1 MDNPSITKETNT
13 DTSSNNRPSFF
24 QNSSPGQLVVLQQ
37 EEVPEATSKMA
48 VRSDVTFDDNF
59 VDLRDGSWTVDLK
72 CMPRFTE
79 SRLNEKLI
87 DNAMNMPDHIAPNA
101 YRNKLQGYKLWK
113 EGYLSKVRVK
123 PDVEYGCVTLFLVKA
138 FVSASMKSIKY
149 IVYAHLDQST
159 GTVVKAKCNCKAGQ
173 GGCCKHVAALLYTL
187 LDFSNL
193 GLPCVPEDL
202 TCTQVLQK
210 WCEPGRKLNS
220 TVAVKFADLSFEKA
234 MPEKDKSCKRKRPAV
249 SGSRTDFCA
258 TPPFAKVVASS
269 KIQSLYE
276 SLEKAGKA
284 NLLAQT
290 LKGNEFKPC
299 DFFEHSGNPAQE
311 LAPSSNFMEMSYDIF
326 KNMHAEMD
334 SSLFAKATSASI
346 AHNVGVTLQD
356 IKVIEKETRKQ
367 ASSHRWFLERSKR
380 LTSSLFGRILRR
392 RENVFPKSILDQIA
406 KRRDGTGPNTA
417 GLQWGIE
424 KEKVALER
432 YKTEFCHQGNVV
444 ECGLMINPKWP
455 WLGASPDG
463 LIIQDGMLVGGIEIK
478 CPYTKRNLTVQ
489 DSCQDKNFFMGDSGS
504 GPNLKEKHHY
514 YYQCQ
519 GIMNII
525 GLSWLDI
532 IVYTDIDIYV
542 QRLECDCHFWK
553 TVMLPKLATFF
564 ETFMLI

>member
-1 MDNPSITKETNT
+1 MT
-13 DTSSNNRPSFF
+13 
-24 QNSSPGQLVVLQQ
+24 
-37 EEVPEATSKMA
+37 

-59 VDLRDGSWTVDLK
+59 VDLRDGSWTVYLK
-72 CMPRFTE
+72 
-79 SRLNEKLI
+79 
-87 DNAMNMPDHIAPNA
+87 
-101 YRNKLQGYKLWK
+101 Y
-113 EGYLSKVRVK
+113 
-123 PDVEYGCVTLFLVKA
+123 
-138 FVSASMKSIKY
+138 
-149 IVYAHLDQST
+149 
-159 GTVVKAKCNCKAGQ
+159 
-173 GGCCKHVAALLYTL
+173 
-187 LDFSNL
+187 
-193 GLPCVPEDL
+193 
-202 TCTQVLQK
+202 
-210 WCEPGRKLNS
+210 
-220 TVAVKFADLSFEKA
+220 LSFEKA

-269 KIQSLYE
+269 KIQSLYK

-424 KEKVALER
+424 KEKSSKLI
-432 YKTEFCHQGNVV
+432 CLVV
-444 ECGLMINPKWP
+444 RINC
-455 WLGASPDG
+455 LRD
-463 LIIQDGMLVGGIEIK
+463 LI
-478 CPYTKRNLTVQ
+478 T
-489 DSCQDKNFFMGDSGS
+489 
-504 GPNLKEKHHY
+504 
-514 YYQCQ
+514 
-519 GIMNII
+519 
-525 GLSWLDI
+525 
-532 IVYTDIDIYV
+532 
-542 QRLECDCHFWK
+542 
-553 TVMLPKLATFF
+553 
-564 ETFMLI
+564 

>member
-1 MDNPSITKETNT
+1 
-13 DTSSNNRPSFF
+13 
-24 QNSSPGQLVVLQQ
+24 
-37 EEVPEATSKMA
+37 MA

-72 CMPRFTE
+72 
-79 SRLNEKLI
+79 
-87 DNAMNMPDHIAPNA
+87 
-101 YRNKLQGYKLWK
+101 Y
-113 EGYLSKVRVK
+113 
-123 PDVEYGCVTLFLVKA
+123 
-138 FVSASMKSIKY
+138 
-149 IVYAHLDQST
+149 
-159 GTVVKAKCNCKAGQ
+159 
-173 GGCCKHVAALLYTL
+173 
-187 LDFSNL
+187 
-193 GLPCVPEDL
+193 
-202 TCTQVLQK
+202 
-210 WCEPGRKLNS
+210 
-220 TVAVKFADLSFEKA
+220 LSFEKA

-249 SGSRTDFCA
+249 SGSRTDSCA

-311 LAPSSNFMEMSYDIF
+311 SAPSSNFMEMSYDIF

-432 YKTEFCHQGNVV
+432 AASSFAWLSELTASAFARA
-444 ECGLMINPKWP
+444 LDSWP
-455 WLGASPDG
+455 TVSSIIKK
-463 LIIQDGMLVGGIEIK
+463 LIIMSTTSRFGHYQSQFRTTRPSIPKPRKTFRARNRDVLVVLNPNKNVDRGTQNGIYENDKDGEGGEAITLTPEYQVIALQGEMHALQKREMLE
-478 CPYTKRNLTVQ
+478 L
-489 DSCQDKNFFMGDSGS
+489 
-504 GPNLKEKHHY
+504 
-514 YYQCQ
+514 
-519 GIMNII
+519 
-525 GLSWLDI
+525 
-532 IVYTDIDIYV
+532 
-542 QRLECDCHFWK
+542 
-553 TVMLPKLATFF
+553 
-564 ETFMLI
+564 

>member
-1 MDNPSITKETNT
+1 
-13 DTSSNNRPSFF
+13 
-24 QNSSPGQLVVLQQ
+24 
-37 EEVPEATSKMA
+37 MA

-72 CMPRFTE
+72 
-79 SRLNEKLI
+79 
-87 DNAMNMPDHIAPNA
+87 
-101 YRNKLQGYKLWK
+101 Y
-113 EGYLSKVRVK
+113 
-123 PDVEYGCVTLFLVKA
+123 
-138 FVSASMKSIKY
+138 
-149 IVYAHLDQST
+149 
-159 GTVVKAKCNCKAGQ
+159 
-173 GGCCKHVAALLYTL
+173 
-187 LDFSNL
+187 
-193 GLPCVPEDL
+193 
-202 TCTQVLQK
+202 
-210 WCEPGRKLNS
+210 
-220 TVAVKFADLSFEKA
+220 LSFEKA

-311 LAPSSNFMEMSYDIF
+311 SAPSSNFMEMSYDIF

-406 KRRDGTGPNTA
+406 KRGDGTGPNTA

-432 YKTEFCHQGNVV
+432 YKTEFCHQGNSSKLICLVV
-444 ECGLMINPKWP
+444 RINCLRRVLGITWKQKITNVEVEQRIRQLIGNYGPLLVTARRRKLQWFGHITRQNGTLAHDIMHGAVESSRGRGRPRNTWLSDIANWTGKSVVSCMRVAKDRGRWRKTVNSSKCPNLQRATGLLNLTPVLFQSSC
-455 WLGASPDG
+455 LG
-463 LIIQDGMLVGGIEIK
+463 QGMLLREVKPKEATVDSHIE
-478 CPYTKRNLTVQ
+478 
-489 DSCQDKNFFMGDSGS
+489 SF
-504 GPNLKEKHHY
+504 GPNEKSQEHLVDQEICWSIDLK
-514 YYQCQ
+514 
-519 GIMNII
+519 
-525 GLSWLDI
+525 D
-532 IVYTDIDIYV
+532 
-542 QRLECDCHFWK
+542 
-553 TVMLPKLATFF
+553 LPNFT
-564 ETFMLI
+564 